1 MPQCVHRCRRARRSE
16 LWPPRYWL
24 VPLFHS
30 HIAQL
35 VAAACRTPFAAPQV
49 APQCASPVAVSGSA
63 LRGALGGAA
72 GGVICG
78 GMPQLD

>member
-24 VPLFHS
+24 LYLFHS

-35 VAAACRTPFAAPQV
+35 VAVTCRAPLAAPQV
-49 APQCASPVAVSGSA
+49 APQCASPVFWLNDYETLKGHLKINYRYTEISF
-63 LRGALGGAA
+63 RR
-72 GGVICG
+72 
-78 GMPQLD
+78 